1 MDFSNTVIIM
11 TSNIGATEILEPR
24 CLGFA
29 AASDTAAEYER
40 MKDSVRQALERTF
53 RPEFLNRI
61 DEIITFT
68 RLTEEDLTAIAA
80 RMLAEVTKRIAS
92 LGVTV
97 KFSSQVAQQLA
108 RAGSDPRYGA
118 RPLRRT
124 FVRLVEDPFSEELLS
139 GRIRPGDCVEAVW
152 EGDSVRYLCPAGAEK

>member
-1 MDFSNTVIIM
+1 
-11 TSNIGATEILEPR
+11 
-24 CLGFA
+24 
-29 AASDTAAEYER
+29 

-68 RLTEEDLTAIAA
+68 RLTEADLTAIAS

-92 LGVTV
+92 LGIGVR
-97 KFSSQVAQQLA
+97 FSSQVAEHLA
-108 RAGSDPRYGA
+108 RAGADPRYGA

-124 FVRLVEDPFSEELLS
+124 FIRMVEDSFSEELLS
-139 GRIRPGDCVEAVW
+139 GRIRSGDSVDAVW
-152 EGDSVRYLCPAGAEK
+152 EDGGVRYLCHAGAEK